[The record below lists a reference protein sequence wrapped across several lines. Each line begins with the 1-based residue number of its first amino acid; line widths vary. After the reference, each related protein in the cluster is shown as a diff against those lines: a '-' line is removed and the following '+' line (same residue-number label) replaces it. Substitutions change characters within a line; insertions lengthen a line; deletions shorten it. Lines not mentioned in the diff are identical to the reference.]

1 MNNNKE
7 KPEERESGK
16 AARTQTLPV
25 NGNCKTKFW
34 GKNGE
39 NLRGKLGNTRYP
51 VLPKALFLNFLLPFF
66 H

>member
-34 GKNGE
+34 GKTGE
-39 NLRGKLGNTRYP
+39 NLRG
-51 VLPKALFLNFLLPFF
+51 
-66 H
+66 

>member
-25 NGNCKTKFW
+25 NGNCSGGKMGKT
-34 GKNGE
+34 
-39 NLRGKLGNTRYP
+39 
-51 VLPKALFLNFLLPFF
+51 
-66 H
+66 